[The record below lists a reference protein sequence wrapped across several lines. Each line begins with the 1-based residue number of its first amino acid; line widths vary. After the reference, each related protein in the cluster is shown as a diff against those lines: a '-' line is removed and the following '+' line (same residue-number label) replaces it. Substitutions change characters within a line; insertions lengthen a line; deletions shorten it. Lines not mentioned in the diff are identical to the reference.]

1 MQKKVVGR
9 HLLHIWT
16 STNPR
21 NLTNQ
26 DSQLL
31 DSSRPYGRL
40 LENQKPGGSRKLFL
54 AWKWFPRYLKILS
67 LANSLIANNN
77 IRSIILEIK
86 NNRCKIV
93 NTNILFS
100 LPRTLWKCCRE
111 RERNISILT
120 ILHLSF
126 LISNMMLLILL
137 FAFTKIAPQK
147 IFQKNTQILI
157 TWKPTEDMKFRLEFF
172 LHVPLNSK

>member
-1 MQKKVVGR
+1 MFLEALILEKQYFTGWNSSRYDSRKKQNLVFQRNLWIHNGGPKMRKKVVGR

-86 NNRCKIV
+86 NNRCKII
-93 NTNILFS
+93 NTNISFS
-100 LPRTLWKCCRE
+100 LPRTL
-111 RERNISILT
+111 
-120 ILHLSF
+120 
-126 LISNMMLLILL
+126 
-137 FAFTKIAPQK
+137 
-147 IFQKNTQILI
+147 
-157 TWKPTEDMKFRLEFF
+157 
-172 LHVPLNSK
+172 